1 MKKLYLCAILSILI
15 IPKDANAG
23 WASAIFKTVIDY
35 ASSIFKNTPNKIFDD
50 FETPS
55 NNFKLTDEDLNSI
68 NNSVRGGRIL
78 HQFKNQQNDD
88 KEDLEK
94 DGLLLNPTE
103 TNLDNVII
111 NKEIN
116 LK

>member
-1 MKKLYLCAILSILI
+1 MKKSYFYVILIILI
-15 IPKDANAG
+15 IP
-23 WASAIFKTVIDY
+23 SARWVPKVFQEVIDY
-35 ASSIFKNTPNKIFDD
+35 ASSIFKKTPNKISDD
-50 FETPS
+50 LETPS
-55 NNFKLTDEDLNSI
+55 SNFILTDEDLNTI

-116 LK
+116 FK

>member
-1 MKKLYLCAILSILI
+1 MKKSSFYTILI
-15 IPKDANAG
+15 ILIILSARWVPK
-23 WASAIFKTVIDY
+23 IVQEVIDY
-35 ASSIFKNTPNKIFDD
+35 L
-50 FETPS
+50 ETPS
-55 NNFKLTDEDLNSI
+55 SNFKITDEDLNTI
-68 NNSVRGGRIL
+68 NNSVRGSKIL

-116 LK
+116 FK

>member
-1 MKKLYLCAILSILI
+1 MKKLYLYAILCILI
-15 IPKDANAG
+15 IPKEANAG
-23 WASAIFKTVIDY
+23 WASLMFQQVIDY
-35 ASSIFKNTPNKIFDD
+35 ASSIFKKIPNKIFDD
-50 FETPS
+50 LETPS
-55 NNFKLTDEDLNSI
+55 SDFKLTDEDLNTI
-68 NNSVRGGRIL
+68 NNSVRGSKIL
-78 HQFKNQQNDD
+78 NQFKNQQNDD

-116 LK
+116 FK

>member
-15 IPKDANAG
+15 IPKEANAG
-23 WASAIFKTVIDY
+23 WASVMFKQVIDY

-55 NNFKLTDEDLNSI
+55 SNFKLTDEDLNAI